1 MWDALS
7 DWRNKFS
14 FVDGRMEVPD
24 EDDLNQKEWER
35 CNNLVHSWIM
45 NSVSDS
51 IAQGIVFFEN
61 VVDVWCD
68 LFALALDD
76 DVCAGMRNACSFRLE
91 EQIMQFLTGSL
102 RKYSGQ
108 LSL

>member
-68 LFALALDD
+68 LKEQFSKAENPKLRQESKTVTDYFGLSTS
-76 DVCAGMRNACSFRLE
+76 GWLE
-91 EQIMQFLTGSL
+91 
-102 RKYSGQ
+102 YQ
-108 LSL
+108 LVAWKL